1 MLTTAGPGES
11 IVPGFDTPLAGEQQA
26 RPGDPKEMGGPR
38 DTGGPRETGGP
49 RDTGTSDETSVRE
62 DTRNADEP
70 RRSYGD
76 EEDRP

>member
-26 RPGDPKEMGGPR
+26 RPGHPKDMGGPR
-38 DTGGPRETGGP
+38 DTGGPS
-49 RDTGTSDETSVRE
+49 DLGTSDGGASVRE
-62 DTRNADEP
+62 DTHKAVQP
-70 RRSYGD
+70 RRSYDD